1 MRTVEQ
7 LMAVVQHSSFVRID
21 GHMYSIDG
29 YIFEEE
35 EKVVY
40 LLDEDDGDQVMFDLD
55 DEESIQE
62 IKNAE
67 FYKLELIK

>member
-21 GHMYSIDG
+21 GHMYLIDG

>member
-1 MRTVEQ
+1 MRTVDQ
-7 LMAVVQHSSFVRID
+7 LMAVVPHSSFVRIS
-21 GHMYSIDG
+21 GYMYRIDG

-40 LLDEDDGDQVMFDLD
+40 LLDEDGGDQVMFDLD
-55 DEESIQE
+55 DEESVQE